1 MKQNF
6 DESLKMLLHHEG
18 GYVWDKRDPGGET
31 MKGDPCS
38 LWAMGGSSSHGWRD
52 ENPNRCGR
60 ISYLKKLLG

>member
-31 MKGDPCS
+31 MKGVTRAVYEQ
-38 LWAMGGSSSHGWRD
+38 WVGSSSHGWRD
-52 ENPNRCGR
+52 ENLNR
-60 ISYLKKLLG
+60 